1 MKITNKLKT
10 IFTNLIYFFYHEF
23 FKRDKKNNILDS
35 QQPEKYLAKY
45 MHYRVCSKIK
55 VKINNKTI
63 SSLIA
68 NKAPKF
74 IICKNK

>member
-23 FKRDKKNNILDS
+23 FKSDKKNNILDN
-35 QQPEKYLAKY
+35 QAEIYLAKY
-45 MHYRVCSKIK
+45 IHYRVCSKIK
-55 VKINNKTI
+55 LKINNKSI
-63 SSLIA
+63 SGLIA